1 MFHIEISDH
10 QSCLEVD
17 PRQLEQVARDTL
29 AAEQVA
35 SAEISIALLDD
46 AAIHAV
52 NREHLDHDHPT
63 DVISFVYAARR
74 PGNAGIPVAP
84 PRGQGLDIEGEVLI
98 STQTALRTAAE
109 YGWQPQDELTLY
121 LVHGLLHLC
130 GYDDLTEDELRL
142 MRERERAVLKIW
154 NLTPHYRA

>member
-1 MFHIEISDH
+1 MFHIAISNQ
-10 QSCLEVD
+10 QSSLTVD
-17 PRQLEQVARDTL
+17 PLQLEQVARDTL

-35 SAEISIALLDD
+35 AAEISIALLDD

-52 NREHLDHDHPT
+52 NREHLGHDYPT
-63 DVISFVYAARR
+63 DVISFVYASGRS
-74 PGNAGIPVAP
+74 GNASSPMMI
-84 PRGQGLDIEGEVLI
+84 PRGQGLDIEGEILI
-98 STQTALRTAAE
+98 STQTAVRTAVE
-109 YGWQPQDELTLY
+109 YGWQPQDEVTLY

-130 GYDDLTEDELRL
+130 GYDDLTEEELEL